1 MITEH
6 YLAKHPRR
14 RQDMKLP
21 FAGHFE
27 EREDQDE
34 QLLQGCVTHKDRQLC
49 KGKQAAGI
57 GPGAQCVCL
66 VAVL

>member
-1 MITEH
+1 
-6 YLAKHPRR
+6 
-14 RQDMKLP
+14 MKLP